1 MPAYN
6 TAPAIALTPGD
17 SVALVNNA
25 AVDTGITTTQQVH
38 VGPSGT
44 APPSGTVNVV
54 NTTNQQATGQIANQS
69 DVTGNYEPA
78 SGFIVPA
85 ATSLEYNMGMGWLRF
100 TFASAPTSG
109 SLVVSR

>member
-6 TAPAIALTPGD
+6 AVPAIALTPGD
-17 SVALVNNA
+17 TVAVVNNA
-25 AVDTGITTTQQVH
+25 AVDSGITTTQQVH

-69 DVTGNYEPA
+69 DATANYQNA

-85 ATSLEYNMGMGWLRF
+85 GSALPYNMGMGWLRF

-109 SLVVSR
+109 FLTVSR